1 MFVVDTN
8 IISEAT
14 RPRRSEAVVRWL
26 QAQPKILLSTV
37 SIIEIEYG
45 IGRLPEAPRRKR
57 LLEWYEGLLTAPGIS
72 VLPVDVA
79 VARAA
84 ARLRNDP
91 ESIGRPRPV
100 LDLIIAATAQI
111 SGAVIATR
119 NVSDFEGLG
128 IPLLN
133 PFAGGPQ

>member
-8 IISEAT
+8 IVSEAT
-14 RPRRSEAVVRWL
+14 RPRRSEAVVQWL

-45 IGRLPEAPRRKR
+45 IGRLPEAPRRRR

-84 ARLRNDP
+84 ARLRNYS
-91 ESIGRPRPV
+91 ESVGRPRPV